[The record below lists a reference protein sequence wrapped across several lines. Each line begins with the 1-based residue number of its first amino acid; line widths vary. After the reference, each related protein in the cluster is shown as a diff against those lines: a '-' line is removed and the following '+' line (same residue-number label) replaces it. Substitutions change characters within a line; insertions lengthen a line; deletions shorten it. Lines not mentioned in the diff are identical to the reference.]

1 VTDPQLDPWAEAV
14 DAFPLTGTPERKALA
29 AIRYAILAPSSHN
42 TQPWLF
48 AVRGGRV
55 DLYMDHSRALPVA
68 DPDDRELVLS
78 CGAALY
84 HLRLALAFY
93 GVTTTVVRCPN
104 PDEPDLLARVALTGE
119 RQPTDLERELFHQI
133 PFRRTNRLPF
143 EPRPLS
149 QTLIGELEHAADA
162 EGAWLVV
169 VDDEEDKGWLADLI
183 AVADRRQMTDKRFRR
198 ELSAWTR
205 PTLSRRKD
213 GIPGSGLGLGTVAS
227 VGAPL
232 VIRTF
237 DLGQGRAARD
247 RELALGSPALGVL
260 GTPDDSMAG
269 LVRGGEA
276 LAHVLLLARA
286 SGVFASYLNQPI
298 EVEDLRPDV
307 ERMVRAPGRA
317 QLILRLGYGQPV
329 APTPRRPV
337 EEVLLP

>member
-1 VTDPQLDPWAEAV
+1 MTDPQLDPWAEAV
-14 DAFPLTGTPERKALA
+14 DVFPITGTPERKALA
-29 AIRYAILAPSSHN
+29 AIRYAVLAPSSHN

-48 AVRGGRV
+48 AVRGPRV
-55 DLYMDHSRALPVA
+55 DLYMDRSRALPVA

-84 HLRLALAFY
+84 HLRLALGFY
-93 GVTTTVVRCPN
+93 GVTTVVDRYPD
-104 PDEPDLLARVALTGE
+104 PDEPDLLARVSLVGE
-119 RQPTDLERELFHQI
+119 RQPTELERELFHQI
-133 PFRRTNRLPF
+133 PLRRTNRLPF
-143 EPRPLS
+143 EPRPLP
-149 QTLIGELEHAADA
+149 QTMISELEHAASA
-162 EGAWLVV
+162 EGAWMVV

-205 PTLSRRKD
+205 PTISRRKD

-260 GTPDDSMAG
+260 GTADDSIGG

-286 SGVFASYLNQPI
+286 SGVHASYLNQPI
-298 EVEDLRPDV
+298 EVEELRPEV

-317 QLILRLGYGQPV
+317 QLILRLGYGHAV

>member
-1 VTDPQLDPWAEAV
+1 
-14 DAFPLTGTPERKALA
+14 
-29 AIRYAILAPSSHN
+29 
-42 TQPWLF
+42 
-48 AVRGGRV
+48 
-55 DLYMDHSRALPVA
+55 MDRSRALPVA

-93 GVTTTVVRCPN
+93 GVATVVDRYPD
-104 PDEPDLLARVALTGE
+104 PDEPDLLARVSLAGE
-119 RQPTDLERELFHQI
+119 RQPTELERELFHQI
-133 PFRRTNRLPF
+133 PLRRTNRLPF
-143 EPRPLS
+143 EARPLP
-149 QTLIGELEHAADA
+149 QTMISELERAASA
-162 EGAWLVV
+162 EGAWMVV

-205 PTLSRRKD
+205 PTISRRKD

-237 DLGQGRAARD
+237 DLGEGRAARD

-260 GTPDDSMAG
+260 GTADDSIGG

-286 SGVFASYLNQPI
+286 SGVHASYLNQPI
-298 EVEDLRPDV
+298 EVEELRPEV

-317 QLILRLGYGQPV
+317 QLILRLGYGHVVP
-329 APTPRRPV
+329 PTPRRPV